1 MLHTGGAFGYS
12 LPNRSLKDFIQESK
26 LDMKTKTQLSWVII
40 NSMLDMKTKTQLSG
54 LGHSKLILRML

>member
-1 MLHTGGAFGYS
+1 MLQTIGAFGYS

-26 LDMKTKTQLSWVII
+26 LDMKTKTQLS
-40 NSMLDMKTKTQLSG
+40 G